1 MDVEIN
7 LDWEKQGTN
16 RKQMGS
22 SNTVFFVF
30 KQVLL
35 NGFPITNDSPTKALL
50 TPEFII
56 IKSNY
61 TRHDSQLGD
70 HPDKET

>member
-16 RKQMGS
+16 RKQMGL
-22 SNTVFFVF
+22 SNTVFFVL

-50 TPEFII
+50 TPEIII
-56 IKSNY
+56 IKSTY
-61 TRHDSQLGD
+61 TSHDSQLGD
-70 HPDKET
+70 HPGQ